1 LLYNIHIDKGGNM
14 EVILSP
20 KYQVVIPKEVR
31 RRLKLKSGQRLQVIV
46 RGGNITLVPDYP
58 LEELRGLF
66 KGMQTKG
73 VREEEERI

>member
-1 LLYNIHIDKGGNM
+1 M

-46 RGGNITLVPDYP
+46 RGGTITLVPDYP
-58 LEELRGLF
+58 LEGLRGIF
-66 KGMQTKG
+66 KGMRCEG
-73 VREEEERI
+73 LRDEGERM

>member
-1 LLYNIHIDKGGNM
+1 M

-31 RRLKLKSGQRLQVIV
+31 RRLKLKSGQRLQIVV
-46 RGGNITLVPDYP
+46 RGGTITLIPDYP

-66 KGMQTKG
+66 RGMQSEG
-73 VREEEERI
+73 LREEVERI